1 MTTVQYII
9 LLFFHLFDRK
19 KFFLMVGV
27 VFRYNLLVEEMQIK
41 LLQGERRN
49 FNCLYKIKN
58 GHNSSNKQNRII
70 WLFYWCASY
79 FFNIFFKQ
87 FYMICWVGRY
97 LSPKL
102 KPIKAFIIEQS
113 LTFAICEKRTHSLN
127 SSTVIFTNSC
137 TVFLILL
144 ITFVTRR
151 QIFIKIRLLVNS
163 RYNCPST

>member
-70 WLFYWCASY
+70 
-79 FFNIFFKQ
+79 
-87 FYMICWVGRY
+87 
-97 LSPKL
+97 
-102 KPIKAFIIEQS
+102 
-113 LTFAICEKRTHSLN
+113 
-127 SSTVIFTNSC
+127 
-137 TVFLILL
+137 
-144 ITFVTRR
+144 
-151 QIFIKIRLLVNS
+151 
-163 RYNCPST
+163 